1 MTLDEAL
8 NEIKSHGLYLV
19 EDGAFGSYDE
29 YVAKLNDLWVDM
41 RDESELRSI
50 DELIAEDDWY
60 KNIVDD
66 GFEAEKEPSEVID
79 EILNSVENDE
89 SIDTDSEFEY
99 DDESELE
106 DEDAEFTSYNDD
118 PVENNIGLEDEENL
132 YGESYNSGAQTMLN
146 EAWYNNIGLTDEQE
160 DKLKKLIDRYN
171 SFASKRRDLND
182 RYPKG
187 SMMKPSNRQTLF
199 REFTHFMSLLEDL
212 GRNNDVQKIQTM
224 YLQKLTDEGYLGVL
238 KSKNPDWS
246 EENLVEFVGHADIPD
261 AEEYLGLSQ
270 EERMAARHE
279 RERAE
284 NERREREEAARRERE
299 RRENPEPEDL
309 VNSDDYVEAPEG
321 EEELATRTTRRRRM
335 RTLNRHYHDTNNIP
349 TAIIK
354 INIDTTNDP
363 ETLAEAEELVQTIK
377 ERFASEYA
385 NNDIYRGLC
394 KVEAANVDIENSA
407 MGEAGTE
414 FHVVISMPAEIK
426 AEIAEFVKNEME
438 DVFTFVSSEHPD
450 DDVYSFETEGDRLE
464 TDEEEYD
471 FEEPVVQPRRSQRP
485 QVTSTRRIP
494 RAKKWSVMYKVADEE
509 GRDTGRT
516 KWVHGVKAASAEDAM
531 DKVEN
536 PPDIESA
543 YATDVFKALRAV
555 QR

>member
-1 MTLDEAL
+1 MT
-8 NEIKSHGLYLV
+8 
-19 EDGAFGSYDE
+19 
-29 YVAKLNDLWVDM
+29 
-41 RDESELRSI
+41 
-50 DELIAEDDWY
+50 
-60 KNIVDD
+60 
-66 GFEAEKEPSEVID
+66 
-79 EILNSVENDE
+79 
-89 SIDTDSEFEY
+89 
-99 DDESELE
+99 
-106 DEDAEFTSYNDD
+106 
-118 PVENNIGLEDEENL
+118 
-132 YGESYNSGAQTMLN
+132 
-146 EAWYNNIGLTDEQE
+146 
-160 DKLKKLIDRYN
+160 
-171 SFASKRRDLND
+171 
-182 RYPKG
+182 
-187 SMMKPSNRQTLF
+187 
-199 REFTHFMSLLEDL
+199 
-212 GRNNDVQKIQTM
+212 
-224 YLQKLTDEGYLGVL
+224 
-238 KSKNPDWS
+238 
-246 EENLVEFVGHADIPD
+246 
-261 AEEYLGLSQ
+261 
-270 EERMAARHE
+270 ARHE

-309 VNSDDYVEAPEG
+309 VNSDDYVETPEG
-321 EEELATRTTRRRRM
+321 EEGPVTRTIRRRRM

-385 NNDIYRGLC
+385 NNDTYRGLC

-471 FEEPVVQPRRSQRP
+471 FEEPVVQPRRAQRP